1 LQFEEMASQ
10 RQKQSKPVPTNE
22 RKAVVVL
29 GMHRSGTSA
38 LCGALDLIGVDFGQ
52 HLMPATDAN
61 EKGHWEHE
69 EIVRAHDSLLSS
81 LGSWWDDDEPLP
93 SDWVEREITR
103 EVRSLLLGILE
114 RDFAQISLFGVK
126 DPRMCRLMPLWFPIF
141 QTLRVE
147 PHFVLVVRHPWEVA
161 ESLAKRD
168 GIEHSKSYLLWLEHL
183 VLAESA
189 TRDHKRSFIR
199 YGELIDN
206 PVAVLGELR
215 EQLGIDLRAPSEI
228 QTSLRNFLEP
238 SLRHHQFTLQK
249 AGKLSGTVPQL
260 ALDFYETIRK
270 GAMPAEVSGKLA
282 PLAAEFIRGRELF
295 VSRTIR
301 TKKLSRENVA
311 KISLEVSDPP
321 QEVRSSARFWLDA
334 KVTNGADEA
343 LFSAAPFPVRLAY
356 HWLEKTTRQMVVFEG
371 KRSGLFPSLDPN
383 ATKSYPMKIVGPSEP
398 GDYILQ
404 TTIVQDGVC
413 WFEDIRPGI
422 VQEFPV
428 SVIAEVDH
436 NTASLTQEPSKSPA
450 PDLIEGRGRAG
461 VTIGI
466 PIYRGKPFL
475 EESLASVQNQTH
487 PEIEVIM
494 SLDGPDPECEEI
506 CQRFLTD
513 SRFRLV
519 VQPRRLGWMNH
530 TNWLISQVQTEFW
543 HLQEQDDIIDPT
555 FLEKLVEHARAHPNA
570 AAVFGDVGTFGNF
583 EIQIRMSSVV
593 GDAVTRQ
600 LKLIYEHFQGVAPLG
615 LIRTEALRLSGG
627 LPDNEFDSFA
637 ADTALMAGLARW
649 GELHRLPL
657 ELYRKRVHAESTHA
671 TWWGWAMERRF
682 KAWQA
687 HCLDML
693 QQALLI
699 DATPQDRRL
708 LWLAVVERL
717 VSPRTASYFL
727 PIAELTAAERVDML
741 DSFLKRAR
749 ASSIDIPESL
759 DASWGE
765 IENWTKGFY
774 WIPAK
779 SPEPSKD

>member
-1 LQFEEMASQ
+1 MSAPNKRLAI
-10 RQKQSKPVPTNE
+10 VI
-22 RKAVVVL
+22 L

-93 SDWVEREITR
+93 SDWVGRDVTR
-103 EVRSLLLGILE
+103 EARSQLLGILE
-114 RDFAQISLFGVK
+114 RDFAQIPLFGMK

-147 PHFVLVVRHPWEVA
+147 PHFALVVRHPWEVA

-168 GIEHSKSYLLWLEHL
+168 GIEHSKSYVLWLEHL
-183 VLAESA
+183 VQAESA
-189 TRDHKRSFIR
+189 TRGHKRSFIR
-199 YGELIDN
+199 YEELMDN

-228 QTSLRNFLEP
+228 QTSLRHFLEP
-238 SLRHHQFTLQK
+238 SLRHHEFTLKK
-249 AGKLSGTVPQL
+249 ADKLSGTVPQL
-260 ALDFYETIRK
+260 VLDFYETIRN
-270 GAMPAEVSGKLA
+270 ASTPREISSKLA
-282 PLAAEFIRGRELF
+282 PLATEFIRGRELF

-301 TKKLSRENVA
+301 TKKLSPENVA

-321 QEVRSSARFWLDA
+321 REVGGSARFWLDA
-334 KVTNGADEA
+334 KVANETDEA
-343 LFSAAPFPVRLAY
+343 LFSATPFPVRLAY
-356 HWLEKTTRQMVVFEG
+356 HWIEKTTRQMLVFEG
-371 KRSGLFPSLDPN
+371 KRSGLFPGLDPN
-383 ATKSYPMKIVGPSEP
+383 VTKSYPMQIVAPSEP
-398 GDYILQ
+398 GEYILQ

-422 VQEFPV
+422 VREFPV
-428 SVIAEVDH
+428 SVIAQVDH
-436 NTASLTQEPSKSPA
+436 NTVSLTPGASKSSA
-450 PDLIEGRGRAG
+450 PDVIEERARAS

-475 EESLASVQNQTH
+475 EESLASVRNQTH
-487 PEIEVIM
+487 QEFEVII
-494 SLDGPDPECEEI
+494 SLDGPDSECEEI
-506 CQRFLTD
+506 CQRFLSD

-543 HLQEQDDIIDPT
+543 HLQEQDDVIDPT
-555 FLEKLVEHARAHPNA
+555 FLATLVEHARAYPNA
-570 AAVFGDVGTFGNF
+570 AAVFGDVRTFGNF
-583 EIQIRMSSVV
+583 EIQISMSSVI

-627 LPDNEFDSFA
+627 LPDNEFDNFA

-657 ELYRKRVHAESTHA
+657 DPYRKRVHTESTHA
-671 TWWGWAMERRF
+671 TWWGWPMERRF

-693 QQALLI
+693 RQALLI

-727 PIAELTAAERVDML
+727 PIAELTVTERADML

-749 ASSIDIPESL
+749 TSSIDIPASL
-759 DASWGE
+759 DATWDE
-765 IENWTKGFY
+765 IESWTKGFY
-774 WIPAK
+774 WIPTK
-779 SPEPSKD
+779 SPGQSKD